1 MTEQDLIAVEMY
13 LDGEL
18 PAGERTDFEARLR
31 KEPELT
37 AALEDRR
44 ELNDLL
50 RAEAGEADFRAMLS
64 EVMRQPA
71 EEKEAKVV
79 AMQPKRGRL
88 IRWLSAAAAVL
99 LALVVSYFVFIRDDF
114 NLANYND
121 YPAMALV
128 QRGDGKA
135 VLERAE
141 SAFNAGNY
149 AQAEDPLREILA
161 AEPGNNQARLGLI
174 IALIETGDFAG
185 ARSVYTEMQR
195 DRGDFKDLGTF
206 YMALIAKQEG
216 DVVRAGEL
224 LDGISDSN
232 DAYLKAKIDRLRADL

>member
-18 PAGERTDFEARLR
+18 PAAERTAFEARLS
-31 KEPELT
+31 KEPEL
-37 AALEDRR
+37 AATLADRR
-44 ELNDLL
+44 ELNDFL
-50 RAEAGEADFRAMLS
+50 RAEAGEADFLATLGKAMTAP
-64 EVMRQPA
+64 V
-71 EEKEAKVV
+71 EKSEAKVV
-79 AMQPKRGRL
+79 AMKPRRGKL
-88 IRWLSAAAAVL
+88 TRWLSAAAAVL

-128 QRGDGKA
+128 QRGDGEA

-149 AQAEDPLREILA
+149 AQAVEPLREILA

-216 DVVRAGEL
+216 DAVRAGEL